1 MWVGDTLSLIPS
13 TAFLV
18 GTRFRS
24 KPPDEEFPYGYRRA
38 ILIRYQCGSVALFG
52 FGIYILGDSILKLI
66 KAERPTIQNIEL
78 FGQSVWLGWLMMAAL
93 LYSVVPP
100 FILGRMKLP
109 LARELHDKVL
119 QVSATL
125 DKGDWLAGLAGVL
138 GLLGIAYGFWW
149 TDAVAAI
156 FISVE
161 IVKDGFS
168 SLRNS
173 VGELMN
179 KRPSQIESHDKS

>member
-1 MWVGDTLSLIPS
+1 
-13 TAFLV
+13 
-18 GTRFRS
+18 
-24 KPPDEEFPYGYRRA
+24 
-38 ILIRYQCGSVALFG
+38 
-52 FGIYILGDSILKLI
+52 
-66 KAERPTIQNIEL
+66 
-78 FGQSVWLGWLMMAAL
+78 
-93 LYSVVPP
+93 
-100 FILGRMKLP
+100 
-109 LARELHDKVL
+109 VL